1 MTAADIARARDI
13 RAIHAMKR
21 EVALTDDSYREII
34 ARVTVG
40 RVDSSAD
47 MTATERGKL
56 LDELRRL
63 GGGKRSGGAKPPP
76 QPLPRGGRGA
86 CGEARPFKPAKTKQQ
101 EMIRGQW
108 LELAEIGEI
117 LDASEAALAA
127 YILRQAKVES
137 LQWVSSDKA
146 QSVIGGLRG
155 WLKRAKKQRGI
166 SP

>member
-1 MTAADIARARDI
+1 MTPADATRASDI
-13 RAIHAMKR
+13 KAIHARKR
-21 EVALTDDSYREII
+21 ELALSDDSYRAII
-34 ARVTVG
+34 ARVTG
-40 RVDSSAD
+40 DRVDSSAD

-63 GGGKRSGGAKPPP
+63 GAGKKTAGRKTATRGGGASAKT
-76 QPLPRGGRGA
+76 
-86 CGEARPFKPAKTKQQ
+86 GEARPFKPAKTKQQ
-101 EMIRGQW
+101 EMIRGLW

-117 LDASEAALAA
+117 KDASEAALAT

-155 WLKRAKKQRGI
+155 WLRRAKKQRGI